1 MRDTR
6 KQREIVVV
14 LIGAG
19 LGAVIGQMYVAPW
32 LARQLNVRKRS
43 RA

>member
-6 KQREIVVV
+6 KSREAVVV
-14 LIGAG
+14 LLGAG

-32 LARQLNVRKRS
+32 IARHLNVRKRS
-43 RA
+43 R